1 MKTLSSRIMFGLLLI
16 VSSVVA
22 AQAQYKFDGYVRDTE
37 DYTAQTT
44 YPGATVTV
52 YNENDT
58 TASGLTHC
66 TTGAGISN
74 PVTANSNGYFCFKGT
89 AIRYNIVVNFT
100 VSTMSGT
107 TSVTRKYRW
116 ISEEVVA
123 PGIYSLKDFGA
134 KGDGTDETFLIK
146 SAMAFIGFRPEIGGQ
161 LTVPNGVFKVRGD
174 TPGTYEEAKLP
185 IILPPG
191 LTLQGTN
198 SKTSFASSRIQ
209 LDLENKTIF
218 KIGNNT
224 HSITI
229 RDLGLVTPMVAVGAG
244 FFPRTGTKAIL
255 AQGAAPN
262 YNLNFI
268 FSNIT
273 IQGFDK
279 GIHLDGTDPD
289 KGWQFDFVKMDN
301 SRIIECNIGIHFDTL
316 NTDWLI
322 TNSII
327 GTVTNGTGMLIDKIG
342 MLQLVNVFGGGPP
355 ASVPINRALSGKA
368 FIWIRGQHAGI
379 DIQNSQCENARN
391 AILYDWDNPFFD
403 AYSFPLKVQNSQFG
417 NGIKFRSNAYF
428 VSIGNT
434 YASNSVRTLR
444 PETTDPDDPEDDYV
458 GSSATQIYSF
468 GDRFVSQNIELQNC
482 PPLPAVPPQFPLA
495 PSATCKRDFYIDN
508 MGGETNTVVVRTSQR
523 RIHAN
528 DNENVDFNLFQSP
541 LKITSPPAS
550 GDNFHAGGYS
560 KAWGYSIGRSLSD
573 GFLEFTGNQP
583 NYSNYRFNGGVY
595 PSADATYELG
605 NGTKRWSLIRGV
617 TVVSGDTI
625 LSDKETGKEL
635 YKIHEDEQHIYFRDI
650 RTGKEMM
657 RIDRDGN
664 LYIAGKI
671 FQGKKASPSRTTS
684 RTAARRK
691 RSGR

>member
-1 MKTLSSRIMFGLLLI
+1 MKNLSIRITFGFLLVLSSII
-16 VSSVVA
+16 T

-37 DYTAQTT
+37 DYTTQTP

-74 PVTANSNGYFCFKGT
+74 PVTADSNGYFCFRGT
-89 AIRYNIVVNFT
+89 AIRYNIVVTFT

-107 TSVTRKYRW
+107 TTVSRKYRW

-174 TPGTYEEAKLP
+174 TIGTYEEAKLP

-229 RDLGLVTPMVAVGAG
+229 RDLGIVTPMVAVGGG
-244 FFPRTGTKAIL
+244 FAPRPGTKALL

-273 IQGFDK
+273 IQGFYT

-289 KGWQFDFVKMDN
+289 KGWQFDFVKLEN
-301 SRIIECNIGIHFDTL
+301 SRIIECFTGIHFDTL

-327 GTVTNGTGMLIDKIG
+327 GTVPNGTGMLIDKIG
-342 MLQLVNVFGGGPP
+342 MLQLINVFGGGPP
-355 ASVPINRALSGKA
+355 ASAPINRALSGKA
-368 FIWIRGQHAGI
+368 FIWIKGQHAGI

-391 AILYDWDNPFFD
+391 AILYDWDNTLFD
-403 AYSFPLKVQNSQFG
+403 PYSFPLKVQNSQFG

-444 PETTDPDDPEDDYV
+444 PQTTDPEEPNDTYI

-468 GDRFVSQNIELQNC
+468 GDRFLSQNINLENC
-482 PPLPAVPPQFPLA
+482 PPLPSTSQFPA
-495 PSATCKRDFYIDN
+495 AAAATCKRDFYIDN
-508 MGGETNTVVVRTSQR
+508 SGGETNTVVVRTSQR

-541 LKITSPPAS
+541 LKITSPQAS
-550 GDNFHAGGYS
+550 GSNT
-560 KAWGYSIGRSLSD
+560 AWGYSIGRSLTD

-583 NYSNYRFNGGVY
+583 NFSNYRFNGGVY

-625 LSDKETGKEL
+625 LSDKVTGKEL
-635 YKIHEDEQHIYFRDI
+635 YKIHEDEQNIYFRDI
-650 RTGKEMM
+650 RNGKEMM

-664 LYIAGKI
+664 LYVAGKI
-671 FQGKKASPSRTTS
+671 IQGKKAAASRTTL
-684 RTAARRK
+684 RTTARR
-691 RSGR
+691 RRGSR